1 LFELVFKSK
10 SIRLIDDS
18 FPAFS
23 VISNPK
29 APQMRVITI
38 LFLFLISNSLVA
50 QDFDS
55 TFSGPKAIKEIKA
68 DKFEELSGIAF
79 SRVHA
84 GVFYGRTDSGGKSS
98 VYMFNADGEEL
109 GEIKLDKVENRDW
122 EDIAVGPGPGGK
134 SYIYIGEIGDNAAV
148 HDEVFIY
155 RIPEPT
161 KLKPESEEK
170 PEKIKL
176 TYPGGAR
183 DAETL
188 MVDPISGDIYIIS
201 KRDKKNNIYCLP
213 AERFNDKEF
222 ELEKAGELNFTSSV
236 AGDISADGNQI
247 LIKSYLNIYYWTRKP
262 GESIEQALSR
272 EPLMLIYNPE
282 PQGEAIGF
290 QPDGKAYFTIS
301 EKRFDI
307 NPTLYRYEAR
317 N

>member
-1 LFELVFKSK
+1 
-10 SIRLIDDS
+10 
-18 FPAFS
+18 
-23 VISNPK
+23 
-29 APQMRVITI
+29 MRIIIV
-38 LFLFLISNSLVA
+38 LFLFLASNTILIA
-50 QDFDS
+50 QNFDS
-55 TFSGPKAIKEIKA
+55 AFLGPKAIREIKA

-84 GVFYGRTDSGGKSS
+84 GVFYGHTDSGGKSS
-98 VYMFNADGEEL
+98 IYIFNADGEEL
-109 GEIKLDKVENRDW
+109 GEIKLEKVANRDW
-122 EDIAVGPGPGGK
+122 EDIAVGPGPGGN

-148 HDEVFIY
+148 HDEIFIY

-161 KLKPESEEK
+161 KLTPESEVK

-201 KRDKKNNIYCLP
+201 KRDKNNNIYCLP
-213 AERFNDKEF
+213 AARFNEKEA
-222 ELEKAGELNFTSSV
+222 ELGKVGELNFTSSV
-236 AGDISADGNQI
+236 AGDISSDGNQI
-247 LIKSYLNIYYWTRKP
+247 LIKSYLNIYYWTRKA

-290 QPDGKAYFTIS
+290 QPDGKAYYTIS

>member
-1 LFELVFKSK
+1 
-10 SIRLIDDS
+10 
-18 FPAFS
+18 
-23 VISNPK
+23 
-29 APQMRVITI
+29 MRIITTLS
-38 LFLFLISNSLVA
+38 LFLAYHSLVA

-55 TFSGPKAIKEIKA
+55 TFLGPKVIKEIKA

-79 SRVHA
+79 SQVHT
-84 GVFYGRTDSGGKSS
+84 GVFYGHTDSGGKSS
-98 VYMFNADGEEL
+98 IYIFNADGEEL
-109 GEIKLDKVENRDW
+109 GQIKLDKVENRDW
-122 EDIAVGPGPGGK
+122 EDIAVGPGPGGN

-148 HDEVFIY
+148 HDEIFIY

-161 KLKPESEEK
+161 KLTPESEVK

-213 AERFNDKEF
+213 AARFNEKEA
-222 ELEKAGELNFTSSV
+222 ELEKVGELNFTSSV
-236 AGDISADGNQI
+236 AGDISSDGNQI
-247 LIKSYLNIYYWTRKP
+247 LIKSYLNIYYWTRES

-272 EPLMLIYNPE
+272 APLMLIYNPE

-290 QPDGKAYFTIS
+290 QPDGKAYYTIS